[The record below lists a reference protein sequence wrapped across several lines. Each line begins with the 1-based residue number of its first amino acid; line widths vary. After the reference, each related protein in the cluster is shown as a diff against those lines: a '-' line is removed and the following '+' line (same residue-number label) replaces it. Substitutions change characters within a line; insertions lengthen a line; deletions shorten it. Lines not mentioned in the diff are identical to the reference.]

1 MLCTQRDYFVG
12 STLIL
17 KPGRTLW
24 GSQAQ
29 KPFCVPCFLF
39 VGNRLQPPQ
48 PSLSSKWQVQT
59 VANQEKEETQK
70 QERRAILGAQLKGQV
85 SKFGNYLPLIL
96 SPERNSIFS
105 TVWFPFCFRELCSSM
120 MTRLLLGGLSW
131 DAKDWSD
138 PGSTGS
144 RKDTGES
151 KWEPLA
157 RGKRSSYIHLL
168 VERFC
173 TSESA
178 RTLLGKWSP

>member
-70 QERRAILGAQLKGQV
+70 RERRSQETKVQPWENPGTSSRDTHNNIFELFCRTKSSNKWKIL
-85 SKFGNYLPLIL
+85 
-96 SPERNSIFS
+96 
-105 TVWFPFCFRELCSSM
+105 T
-120 MTRLLLGGLSW
+120 T
-131 DAKDWSD
+131 
-138 PGSTGS
+138 
-144 RKDTGES
+144 
-151 KWEPLA
+151 
-157 RGKRSSYIHLL
+157 
-168 VERFC
+168 
-173 TSESA
+173 
-178 RTLLGKWSP
+178 